1 MEIKI
6 CKKCNEEKDINEFRK
21 NRNQCRE
28 CERKYAEN
36 YRNNNHEL
44 TLERTKKWREKN
56 KNKIKKYNKNNR
68 KKYNYEITEGR
79 KIYCKKYMKKWR
91 NDNKKH
97 IKEYKRNS
105 YLKNKENNLYVLKIR
120 VRNLIG
126 TSFKRRSLSKP
137 NKTEKILGCK
147 MEFFIN
153 YLLNTFKINY
163 GYEWDGKEPVH
174 IDHINP
180 LKQCNTEEE
189 VIKCCYYTNLQL
201 LKAEDNLKKG
211 GKTDW
216 RLNDD

>member
-1 MEIKI
+1 MEIKL
-6 CKKCNEEKDINEFRK
+6 CKKCNKEKSINEFRK

-28 CERKYAEN
+28 CERKYTEN

-56 KNKIKKYNKNNR
+56 KDKIKKYNKNNR
-68 KKYNYEITEGR
+68 KKYNYEITEER

-105 YLKNKENNLYVLKIR
+105 YLKNKENNLYILKIR

-126 TSFKRRSLSKP
+126 TSFKRRSLLKP

-147 MEFFIN
+147 MDFFIN
-153 YLLNTFKINY
+153 YLLNTFKTNY
-163 GYEWDGKEPVH
+163 GYEWDGKELVH

-211 GKTDW
+211 DKTDW